1 MIKFKKSDWIARLL
15 HDANEVPHRCCFN
28 ENQITKRFRAGFSQ
42 VAPDFHSCSD
52 VPQLERF
59 PHEFLI

>member
-1 MIKFKKSDWIARLL
+1 MIKLKKSDWIARLL

-42 VAPDFHSCSD
+42 LLRCSATL
-52 VPQLERF
+52 VKKTP
-59 PHEFLI
+59 